1 MANRQRLSKVATI
14 KKGIIMELNKRKEE
28 VKIELKDLLPV
39 WKPFIKVLHDDMDEL
54 YSYAT
59 DKDIRK
65 AYHKV
70 LKDRKK

>member
-1 MANRQRLSKVATI
+1 
-14 KKGIIMELNKRKEE
+14 MELNKKKEE

-70 LKDRKK
+70 LKDKKK